1 MEQRFGT
8 KRKRKY
14 VGKAVLGVML
24 LGAVLAMTL
33 ATPARAAA
41 ASASCPTAAGEGG
54 GKETG
59 METPTARRIEE
70 ATPAPTDAAQPART
84 EVAVFALG

>member
-1 MEQRFGT
+1 MVQWFGMT
-8 KRKRKY
+8 RKRKY
-14 VGKAVLGVML
+14 VGKAALGVML
-24 LGAVLAMTL
+24 LGAILAMTL
-33 ATPARAAA
+33 ATPGRVAA
-41 ASASCPTAAGEGG
+41 ASVSCPAAAGGMA

-70 ATPAPTDAAQPART
+70 AMPAPIDAVWPART